1 MYFLLCPPG
10 VKRLI
15 HILRMFNAQ
24 NMEDTMPSKKPRI
37 TVYLTPEEHA
47 EISASAARAG
57 RSLSQFAKLVCT
69 GFPVPSLE
77 HQKAVQEILK
87 ARADLGRLGGL
98 LKQTI
103 AAGGDK
109 FTLNRLLREVDI
121 GMRELKDAAM
131 RIR

>member
-1 MYFLLCPPG
+1 
-10 VKRLI
+10 
-15 HILRMFNAQ
+15 
-24 NMEDTMPSKKPRI
+24 MPSKKPRI

-57 RSLSQFAKLVCT
+57 ISLSQFAKLVCT
-69 GFPVPSLE
+69 GMAVPSLE
-77 HQKAVQEILK
+77 HKQAVQEIIK

-98 LKQTI
+98 FKQGI

-109 FTLNRLLREVDI
+109 TVLHRLLRELDV
-121 GMRELKDAAM
+121 GMQELKAAAM

>member
-1 MYFLLCPPG
+1 
-10 VKRLI
+10 
-15 HILRMFNAQ
+15 
-24 NMEDTMPSKKPRI
+24 MPSKKPRI

-47 EISASAARAG
+47 EISESAARAG
-57 RSLSQFAKLVCT
+57 ISLSAFAKRVCI

-77 HQKAVQEILK
+77 HKQAVQEIIK

-98 LKQTI
+98 LKQGI

-109 FTLNRLLREVDI
+109 HALHRMLREIDA
-121 GMRELKDAAM
+121 GMLELKAAAL